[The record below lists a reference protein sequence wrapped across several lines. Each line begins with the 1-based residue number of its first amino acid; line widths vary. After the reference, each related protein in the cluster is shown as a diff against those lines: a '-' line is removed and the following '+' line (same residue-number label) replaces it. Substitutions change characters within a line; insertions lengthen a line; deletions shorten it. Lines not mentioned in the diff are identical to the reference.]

1 MVLEFLQWLAGT
13 EPSIALRESLYMW
26 PFVESV
32 HVLTLALF
40 AGTAIMLDLRLLG
53 LALRPVP
60 VGVLTS
66 RMLPWTRGG
75 FAAMVLTGM
84 LLFYANP
91 AHYYQNVFFRIK
103 VVLLA
108 VVAIN
113 IWLFHSRVHRRVSEW
128 NRDPVTPRAARIAA
142 IVSLASWASIVVAGR
157 LIAYN
162 WFDCDIQPQSD
173 FINWIAGC
181 VIQPPAQ

>member
-1 MVLEFLQWLAGT
+1 MLRFLQWLAETG
-13 EPSIALRESLYMW
+13 PSIALRESLYVW
-26 PFVESV
+26 PLLEST

-53 LALRPVP
+53 LALRQVP
-60 VGVLTS
+60 VGVLTT
-66 RMLPWTRGG
+66 RMLPWTRAG
-75 FAAMVLTGM
+75 FAVMVATGG

-113 IWLFHSRVHRRVSEW
+113 IWLFHSRVHRRVAEW
-128 NRDPVTPRAARIAA
+128 GSSPATPRAARIAA
-142 IVSLASWASIVVAGR
+142 VVSLACWASIVVTGR

-162 WFDCDIQPQSD
+162 WFDCAIQPQSD
-173 FINWIAGC
+173 FINWVAGC